1 MPVATVRG
9 AVIHYQ
15 IVGGTGPWVSLSPGG
30 RRAIEGVRSLGER
43 IAQAGYRVLL
53 HDRRNCGASDVIID
67 GDESEYDIWADDLHA
82 LLTQLGAA
90 PAYVGGASSGCRMA
104 ILFALRHPQALRA
117 LLLWRI
123 TGGRIAAEHLAHQY
137 YTEYIELTQRGGMA
151 AVCESEHFRERIA
164 DRPENRAR
172 LMAMDPQRFIA
183 VMSHWREY
191 FIAGADQPVIGA
203 SENELRS
210 IRVPACIVPGNDRI
224 HARRAGE
231 NVGRLI
237 PGAEVRDI
245 MPPGPDLDEIP
256 FAEWDRREGQL
267 AAVFVDFLKR
277 IDKARQ

>member
-1 MPVATVRG
+1 
-9 AVIHYQ
+9 
-15 IVGGTGPWVSLSPGG
+15 
-30 RRAIEGVRSLGER
+30 
-43 IAQAGYRVLL
+43 
-53 HDRRNCGASDVIID
+53 
-67 GDESEYDIWADDLHA
+67 
-82 LLTQLGAA
+82 
-90 PAYVGGASSGCRMA
+90 
-104 ILFALRHPQALRA
+104 
-117 LLLWRI
+117 
-123 TGGRIAAEHLAHQY
+123 
-137 YTEYIELTQRGGMA
+137 
-151 AVCESEHFRERIA
+151 
-164 DRPENRAR
+164 
-172 LMAMDPQRFIA
+172 
-183 VMSHWREY
+183 MSHWREY

-256 FAEWDRREGQL
+256 FAEWDRREGEL

>member
-15 IVGGTGPWVSLSPGG
+15 IVGEKGPWVSLSPGG

-137 YTEYIELTQRGGMA
+137 YTEYIELAQRGGMA

-256 FAEWDRREGQL
+256 FAEWDRREGEL